1 MESKMQ
7 ESSNFQMNLTHF
19 SVEIATES
27 LRNLNLLQSSES
39 TPSLLYRMTAQ
50 MQADAV
56 FAGKLILAIQNLAIT
71 DELDKHHQII
81 DKLNEAQHYI
91 NQFCDELGLRYKP
104 GNEHSISDDN
114 DDHSYSDAVSAAD
127 NLHSIIE
134 ILCTVIKTPS
144 QSAEGI
150 ASKFFVV

>member
-1 MESKMQ
+1 MQ

-19 SVEIATES
+19 SVEITTES

>member
-1 MESKMQ
+1 MQ
-7 ESSNFQMNLTHF
+7 EFSDFQTNLSHF

-27 LRNLNLLQSSES
+27 SRSLNLLQSSES

-56 FAGKLILAIQNLAIT
+56 FAGKLILAIQNLNISG
-71 DELDKHHQII
+71 ELDTSHQII

-104 GNEHSISDDN
+104 GDEHSIPENN

-150 ASKFFVV
+150 ASKFFVI

>member
-1 MESKMQ
+1 MQ
-7 ESSNFQMNLTHF
+7 ESSDLQMNLNHF

-27 LRNLNLLQSSES
+27 QRNLSLLQSSEL
-39 TPSLLYRMTAQ
+39 TPSCLNRFTAQ

-56 FAGKLILAIQNLAIT
+56 FAGKLILAIQDLSLSS
-71 DELDKHHQII
+71 ELNTSHHQITE
-81 DKLNEAQHYI
+81 KLNEAQNYI

-104 GNEHSISDDN
+104 GCEHSISENN
-114 DDHSYSDAVSAAD
+114 DDHTYSDAVSAAD

-134 ILCTVIKTPS
+134 ILCSVIKTPS

>member
-1 MESKMQ
+1 MQ
-7 ESSNFQMNLTHF
+7 ESSDLQINLNHF

-27 LRNLNLLQSSES
+27 QRNLSLLQSSES
-39 TPSLLYRMTAQ
+39 TPSRLYRFTAQ

-56 FAGKLILAIQNLAIT
+56 FAGKLILAIQNLSQSN
-71 DELDKHHQII
+71 ELNTNHHQII
-81 DKLNEAQHYI
+81 EKLNEAQNYI

-104 GNEHSISDDN
+104 DCEHSISDNN

-127 NLHSIIE
+127 NLHSIVE
-134 ILCTVIKTPS
+134 ILCSVIKTPS

>member
-1 MESKMQ
+1 MQ
-7 ESSNFQMNLTHF
+7 ASSDFQMNLNHF

-27 LRNLNLLQSSES
+27 LRNLNLLQSAES
-39 TPSLLYRMTAQ
+39 TPPSLLNRMTAQ

-56 FAGKLILAIQNLAIT
+56 FAGKLILAIQNLAVSE
-71 DELDKHHQII
+71 ELDTNHQLI

-104 GNEHSISDDN
+104 GNEHSASDNNN

-134 ILCTVIKTPS
+134 ILCSVIKTPS

>member
-1 MESKMQ
+1 MQ
-7 ESSNFQMNLTHF
+7 ESSNFQINLNHF
-19 SVEIATES
+19 SIEIATES
-27 LRNLNLLQSSES
+27 LRNLDLLQSSKS
-39 TPSLLYRMTAQ
+39 TPSLLYRITAQ

-56 FAGKLILAIQNLAIT
+56 FAGKLILAMQDLSVS
-71 DELDKHHQII
+71 DELDTNHRII

-104 GNEHSISDDN
+104 ENGERSASDNN

-134 ILCTVIKTPS
+134 ILCSLIKSPS
-144 QSAEGI
+144 HSAESI

>member
-1 MESKMQ
+1 MQ

>member
-1 MESKMQ
+1 MQ
-7 ESSNFQMNLTHF
+7 ESIDFQMNLNHF

-39 TPSLLYRMTAQ
+39 TTSLLYRMTAQ

-56 FAGKLILAIQNLAIT
+56 FAGKLILAIQNLTIVN
-71 DELDKHHQII
+71 ELDENHQII
-81 DKLNEAQHYI
+81 DKLNEAQQYI

-104 GNEHSISDDN
+104 GNEHPISEDN
-114 DDHSYSDAVSAAD
+114 DDHSYSEAVSAAD